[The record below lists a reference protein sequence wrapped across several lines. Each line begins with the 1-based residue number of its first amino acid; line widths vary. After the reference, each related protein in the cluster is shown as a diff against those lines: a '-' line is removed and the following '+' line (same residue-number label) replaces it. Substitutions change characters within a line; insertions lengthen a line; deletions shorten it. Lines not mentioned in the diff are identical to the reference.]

1 MMMTIWVLLAM
12 AAVMVG
18 SAAAG
23 APPGRPRLGWRKWFL
38 LFLSSA
44 FLGCC
49 FEVGFVW
56 LSTGLLMSR
65 SSLLYGPFSVVWGLG
80 AVLMTLVLSP
90 LRRYGPWAVFAGG
103 AVLGGGVEYLS
114 SLVLERTF
122 HRLFWDYTALPF
134 DLAGRTNLLFA
145 VFWGGAGLV
154 WVYWL
159 TPRLLRLLDR
169 LPSRGGRAAVTV
181 LAVLFA
187 LDALLSAA
195 AFLRMEERGRGQA
208 PSSSLEVALDHWY
221 GDRVMQYRYQNMTL
235 PPARRLLHMGRVRSR
250 RRRGADIGQAAEDGR
265 ELPTGDGEGPVK
277 STVLISLDDAGPV
290 PAVHHLTIGFDPSF
304 APPVSLVHTQLVQSL
319 PGFLVT
325 LLRRLAEP
333 ECRPDVILFHAAGHL
348 IADAFHRSPP

>member
-169 LPSRGGRAAVTV
+169 LPSRGRTGRRHSAGGAVRSGCPP
-181 LAVLFA
+181 LRRR
-187 LDALLSAA
+187 LSADGGAGTWPSPQQQPGGGPGPLVRRPRHAVPLSEHDPA
-195 AFLRMEERGRGQA
+195 AHPAPFAYGSCPFTPQKRGRHRPGGRRWPRA
-208 PSSSLEVALDHWY
+208 PH
-221 GDRVMQYRYQNMTL
+221 G
-235 PPARRLLHMGRVRSR
+235 
-250 RRRGADIGQAAEDGR
+250 
-265 ELPTGDGEGPVK
+265 
-277 STVLISLDDAGPV
+277 
-290 PAVHHLTIGFDPSF
+290 
-304 APPVSLVHTQLVQSL
+304 
-319 PGFLVT
+319 
-325 LLRRLAEP
+325 
-333 ECRPDVILFHAAGHL
+333 
-348 IADAFHRSPP
+348 